1 MENKTKLEVITPT
14 QTMINEEV
22 EMVVVPGSEGHF
34 GVLPLHAH
42 TLSTLNR
49 GIVTVYENNDASN
62 EIIIDG
68 GIADVTPQGCSILVE
83 RAEIVKSLDKNEI
96 EKKYQF
102 HKDKEN
108 SFENPIEEKA
118 NNDGPLRASSV
129 QPKSVSLNA
138 SFASEFLIT

>member
-83 RAEIVKSLDKNEI
+83 RAEIVKTLDKNEI

-118 NNDGPLRASSV
+118 NNDEL
-129 QPKSVSLNA
+129 KWL
-138 SFASEFLIT
+138 EFVLEQVKN

>member
-42 TLSTLNR
+42 TLSTLDR
-49 GIVTVYENNDASN
+49 GIVTVYENNDTSN

-96 EKKYQF
+96 EEKYKF
-102 HKDKEN
+102 HRDKEN

-118 NNDGPLRASSV
+118 NNDEL
-129 QPKSVSLNA
+129 KWL
-138 SFASEFLIT
+138 EFVLEKVKN

>member
-1 MENKTKLEVITPT
+1 MENKTKLEVIKPT

-118 NNDGPLRASSV
+118 NNDEL
-129 QPKSVSLNA
+129 KWL
-138 SFASEFLIT
+138 EFVLEQVKN

>member
-1 MENKTKLEVITPT
+1 MENKTKLDVITPT

-42 TLSTLNR
+42 TLSTLDR

-118 NNDGPLRASSV
+118 NNDEL
-129 QPKSVSLNA
+129 KWL
-138 SFASEFLIT
+138 EFVLEQVKN

>member
-42 TLSTLNR
+42 TLSTLDR

-96 EKKYQF
+96 EKKYQL

-108 SFENPIEEKA
+108 SFKNPIEEKA
-118 NNDGPLRASSV
+118 NNDEL
-129 QPKSVSLNA
+129 KWL
-138 SFASEFLIT
+138 EFVLEQVKN

>member
-42 TLSTLNR
+42 TLSTLDR
-49 GIVTVYENNDASN
+49 GIVTIYENNVASN

-118 NNDGPLRASSV
+118 NNDEL
-129 QPKSVSLNA
+129 KWL
-138 SFASEFLIT
+138 EFVLEQVKN

>member
-14 QTMINEEV
+14 QTIINEEV

-118 NNDGPLRASSV
+118 NNDEL
-129 QPKSVSLNA
+129 KWL
-138 SFASEFLIT
+138 EFVLEQVKN

>member
-42 TLSTLNR
+42 TLSTLDR
-49 GIVTVYENNDASN
+49 GIVTVYENNDPSN
-62 EIIIDG
+62 KIIIDG

-118 NNDGPLRASSV
+118 NNDEL
-129 QPKSVSLNA
+129 KWL
-138 SFASEFLIT
+138 EFVLEQVKN

>member
-108 SFENPIEEKA
+108 SFENFIEEKA
-118 NNDGPLRASSV
+118 NNDEL
-129 QPKSVSLNA
+129 KWL
-138 SFASEFLIT
+138 EFVLEQVKN

>member
-68 GIADVTPQGCSILVE
+68 GIADVTPQGCAILVE
-83 RAEIVKSLDKNEI
+83 RAEIVKNLDKNEI

-118 NNDGPLRASSV
+118 NNDEL
-129 QPKSVSLNA
+129 KWL
-138 SFASEFLIT
+138 EFVLEQVKN

>member
-42 TLSTLNR
+42 TLSTLDR

-108 SFENPIEEKA
+108 SFKNPIEEKA
-118 NNDGPLRASSV
+118 NNDEL
-129 QPKSVSLNA
+129 KWL
-138 SFASEFLIT
+138 EFVLEQVKN

>member
-102 HKDKEN
+102 YKDKEN

-118 NNDGPLRASSV
+118 NNDEL
-129 QPKSVSLNA
+129 KWL
-138 SFASEFLIT
+138 EFVLKQVKD

>member
-118 NNDGPLRASSV
+118 NNDEL
-129 QPKSVSLNA
+129 KWL
-138 SFASEFLIT
+138 EFILEQVKN

>member
-34 GVLPLHAH
+34 GVLPLHTH
-42 TLSTLNR
+42 TLSTLDR

-83 RAEIVKSLDKNEI
+83 RAEIVKSLNKNEI

-118 NNDGPLRASSV
+118 NNDEL
-129 QPKSVSLNA
+129 KWL
-138 SFASEFLIT
+138 EFVLEQVKN

>member
-83 RAEIVKSLDKNEI
+83 RAEITKSLDKNEI

-118 NNDGPLRASSV
+118 NNDEL
-129 QPKSVSLNA
+129 KWL
-138 SFASEFLIT
+138 EFVLKQVKN

>member
-42 TLSTLNR
+42 TLSTLDR

-62 EIIIDG
+62 EMIIDG

-83 RAEIVKSLDKNEI
+83 RAEITKSLDKNEI

-118 NNDGPLRASSV
+118 NNDEL
-129 QPKSVSLNA
+129 KWL
-138 SFASEFLIT
+138 EFVLEQVKN

>member
-49 GIVTVYENNDASN
+49 GIVTVYENNDAAN

-83 RAEIVKSLDKNEI
+83 RAEIVKSLNKNEI

-118 NNDGPLRASSV
+118 NNDEL
-129 QPKSVSLNA
+129 KWL
-138 SFASEFLIT
+138 EFVLEQVKN

>member
-42 TLSTLNR
+42 TLSTLDR

-68 GIADVTPQGCSILVE
+68 GIADVSPQGCSILVE
-83 RAEIVKSLDKNEI
+83 RAEIAKSLDKNEI
-96 EKKYQF
+96 EKKYKF

-118 NNDGPLRASSV
+118 NNDEL
-129 QPKSVSLNA
+129 KWL
-138 SFASEFLIT
+138 EFVLEKVKN

>member
-1 MENKTKLEVITPT
+1 MENKTKLEVITPS
-14 QTMINEEV
+14 QTIINEDV

-42 TLSTLNR
+42 TLSTLDR

-118 NNDGPLRASSV
+118 NNDEL
-129 QPKSVSLNA
+129 KWL
-138 SFASEFLIT
+138 EFVLEQVKK

>member
-42 TLSTLNR
+42 TLSTLDR

-118 NNDGPLRASSV
+118 NNDEL
-129 QPKSVSLNA
+129 KWL
-138 SFASEFLIT
+138 EFVLEQIKN

>member
-42 TLSTLNR
+42 TLSTLDR
-49 GIVTVYENNDASN
+49 GIVTIYENNDASN

-118 NNDGPLRASSV
+118 NNDEL
-129 QPKSVSLNA
+129 KWL
-138 SFASEFLIT
+138 EFVLEQIKN

>member
-34 GVLPLHAH
+34 GVLPLHAN

-118 NNDGPLRASSV
+118 NNDEL
-129 QPKSVSLNA
+129 KWL
-138 SFASEFLIT
+138 EFVLEQVKN

>member
-42 TLSTLNR
+42 TLSTLDR
-49 GIVTVYENNDASN
+49 GIVTVYENNDVSN

-83 RAEIVKSLDKNEI
+83 RAEIIKSLDKNEI

-118 NNDGPLRASSV
+118 NNDEL
-129 QPKSVSLNA
+129 KWL
-138 SFASEFLIT
+138 EFVLEQVKN

>member
-42 TLSTLNR
+42 TLSTLDR

-83 RAEIVKSLDKNEI
+83 RAEIVKNLDKNEI

-118 NNDGPLRASSV
+118 NNDEL
-129 QPKSVSLNA
+129 KWL
-138 SFASEFLIT
+138 EFVLEQVKN

>member
-34 GVLPLHAH
+34 GVLPLHAN

-118 NNDGPLRASSV
+118 NNDEL
-129 QPKSVSLNA
+129 KWL
-138 SFASEFLIT
+138 EFVLEKVKN

>member
-68 GIADVTPQGCSILVE
+68 GIADVSPQGCSILVE

-96 EKKYQF
+96 VQKYQF

-118 NNDGPLRASSV
+118 NNDEL
-129 QPKSVSLNA
+129 KWL
-138 SFASEFLIT
+138 EFVLEKVKN

>member
-83 RAEIVKSLDKNEI
+83 RAEIVKSLGKNEI

-118 NNDGPLRASSV
+118 NNDEL
-129 QPKSVSLNA
+129 KWL
-138 SFASEFLIT
+138 EFVLEQVKN

>member
-118 NNDGPLRASSV
+118 NNDEL
-129 QPKSVSLNA
+129 KWL
-138 SFASEFLIT
+138 EFVLEQDKI

>member
-42 TLSTLNR
+42 TLSTLDR

-118 NNDGPLRASSV
+118 NNDELRW
-129 QPKSVSLNA
+129 L
-138 SFASEFLIT
+138 EFVLEQVKN

>member
-68 GIADVTPQGCSILVE
+68 GIADVSPQGCSILVE

-118 NNDGPLRASSV
+118 NNDEL
-129 QPKSVSLNA
+129 KWL
-138 SFASEFLIT
+138 EFVLEQVKN

>member
-118 NNDGPLRASSV
+118 NNDEL
-129 QPKSVSLNA
+129 KWL
-138 SFASEFLIT
+138 EFVLEQFKN

>member
-42 TLSTLNR
+42 TLSTLDR

-118 NNDGPLRASSV
+118 NNDELKWLKFV
-129 QPKSVSLNA
+129 LEQVKN
-138 SFASEFLIT
+138 

>member
-34 GVLPLHAH
+34 GVLSLHAH
-42 TLSTLNR
+42 ILSTLDR

-118 NNDGPLRASSV
+118 NNDEL
-129 QPKSVSLNA
+129 KWL
-138 SFASEFLIT
+138 EFVLEKVKN

>member
-108 SFENPIEEKA
+108 SFENPIEEKP
-118 NNDGPLRASSV
+118 NNDEL
-129 QPKSVSLNA
+129 KWL
-138 SFASEFLIT
+138 EFVLEKVKN

>member
-42 TLSTLNR
+42 TLSTLDR
-49 GIVTVYENNDASN
+49 GIVTVYENNDKSN

-118 NNDGPLRASSV
+118 NNDEL
-129 QPKSVSLNA
+129 KWL
-138 SFASEFLIT
+138 EFVLEQVKN

>member
-14 QTMINEEV
+14 QSMINEEV

-83 RAEIVKSLDKNEI
+83 RAEIVKSLNKNEI

-118 NNDGPLRASSV
+118 NNDEL
-129 QPKSVSLNA
+129 KWL
-138 SFASEFLIT
+138 EFVLEQVKN